1 MRPVSRR
8 TLGLAVVTL
17 LASSCWSGSE
27 EPTEVAQRPKAG
39 KRAPGAG
46 KGGKAATARPVK
58 PKGPAPTGPN
68 VLILVWDTVRADH
81 LSAYG
86 YGLDTSPNLKAFA
99 KEGVLY
105 ERAISPAMWTLP
117 SHSAMFTGLPESAN
131 GATAD
136 HKWLD
141 EKFPTMAES
150 FSDYGYDTY
159 LFSANPYL
167 QDHTNVGQGFD
178 AREYPWDAKWKRKAA
193 ANTRAKLIADDASTE
208 LSPAYVEGEFS
219 SGRPN
224 DKVKE
229 AGPVSAEALLAWVD
243 GRAEAARP
251 WFAVINYMEAHAP
264 RIPSIESR
272 SALFD
277 VAAIA
282 QQKKVD
288 ESYGRLLAYTTN
300 VREYTDAELATIG
313 QVYDASLRD
322 LDKATGALFD
332 TLRERGVLDNT
343 IVVVTSDHGEHLGEH
358 HLLDHKYSVYN
369 ALVHVPLVIR
379 YPARLK
385 PAVVTQV
392 VSNLGIWG
400 TVAELAGAPPPPEGT
415 LSPSLV
421 DPSKVKP
428 IAFSE
433 LVAATPMALGRM
445 AKAGEQFEW
454 GPFLRTYAAVQDNAH
469 KCIISHAKG
478 GGDEQRKLFDLIAD
492 PLEATDLPAAKAK
505 DAAALCDEI
514 ATWRTTFKAYD
525 PSTGEKPPPRASDPE
540 LAARLQALGYL
551 DEGVKPEDAPADKK
565 PASEGK

>member
-1 MRPVSRR
+1 MRTLYRR
-8 TLGLAVVTL
+8 TLGLAVVSL
-17 LASSCWSGSE
+17 LAASCWSGNE
-27 EPTEVAQRPKAG
+27 EPTEVAQRL
-39 KRAPGAG
+39 KRRAQ
-46 KGGKAATARPVK
+46 GGKAAAAARPVK

-141 EKFPTMAES
+141 DKFPTMAES

-167 QDHTNVGQGFD
+167 QDHTNLGQGFD
-178 AREYPWDAKWKRKAA
+178 AREYPWDPKWKRKAA

-229 AGPVSAEALLAWVD
+229 AGPVSAEALLTWVD

-288 ESYGRLLAYTTN
+288 ESYGRLLAYTTH
-300 VREYTDAELATIG
+300 VREYTDAELATIA

-322 LDKATGALFD
+322 LDQATGALFD
-332 TLRERGVLDNT
+332 TLRQKGVLDNT
-343 IVVVTSDHGEHLGEH
+343 IVVITADHGEHLGEN

-385 PAVVTQV
+385 PGVVTQV

-400 TVAELAGAPPPPEGT
+400 TVADLAGAPPPPAGT

-421 DPSKVKP
+421 DPSKLMP
-428 IAFSE
+428 EAFSE

-454 GPFLRTYAAVQDNAH
+454 GPFLRTYAAVQDNTH
-469 KCIISHAKG
+469 KCIISHAKDG
-478 GGDEQRKLFDLIAD
+478 TDEQRKLFDLVAD
-492 PLEATDLPAAKAK
+492 PLEARDLPAGKAK
-505 DAAALCDEI
+505 EAAALCDRI
-514 ATWRTTFKAYD
+514 VPWRATFTAYD
-525 PSTGEKPPPRASDPE
+525 PATGEKPPARASDPE

-551 DEGVKPEDAPADKK
+551 DEGTAAAPAGDK
-565 PASEGK
+565 PATEGK